1 MRTGPDDDNNRKCI
15 QDKVGERREEM
26 LTKLCAT
33 LVAAVAAALLSA
45 APVRAAEAVK
55 IGVLMPL
62 TGNAAAAGQASK
74 AAIEIAA
81 EIVNGKH
88 PELGNLPLAATEACP
103 DLGGAKI
110 ELVFVDHQGNPS
122 VAQQQALRLI
132 TQDKVQALLGAY
144 QSSVHASP
152 RPRSRSATAFRSW
165 SAIPPR

>member
-1 MRTGPDDDNNRKCI
+1 
-15 QDKVGERREEM
+15 M

-81 EIVNGKH
+81 EIVNQR
-88 PELGNLPLAATEACP
+88 
-103 DLGGAKI
+103 I
-110 ELVFVDHQGNPS
+110 PS
-122 VAQQQALRLI
+122 
-132 TQDKVQALLGAY
+132 
-144 QSSVHASP
+144 
-152 RPRSRSATAFRSW
+152 SATCRSPQRQACRIW
-165 SAIPPR
+165 AAPSSS